1 MGKVCVLRKVKKSNV
16 TLTLTAAVNRLH
28 VNKKTYVGVL
38 SVTEM
43 SYQCLDGLLVAD
55 MGRRLWVKYVFKKGG
70 KEQRDIDTGRK

>member
-1 MGKVCVLRKVKKSNV
+1 M

-55 MGRRLWVKYVFKKGG
+55 MGRRLWLKYVF
-70 KEQRDIDTGRK
+70 